1 MRLQNFLKKSHQ
13 DTTATLMTFASKT
26 HPIGLFF
33 LPNLELLLDF
43 EEMACQAQ
51 KGP

>member
-33 LPNLELLLDF
+33 
-43 EEMACQAQ
+43 AQ
-51 KGP
+51 FGTFIRF